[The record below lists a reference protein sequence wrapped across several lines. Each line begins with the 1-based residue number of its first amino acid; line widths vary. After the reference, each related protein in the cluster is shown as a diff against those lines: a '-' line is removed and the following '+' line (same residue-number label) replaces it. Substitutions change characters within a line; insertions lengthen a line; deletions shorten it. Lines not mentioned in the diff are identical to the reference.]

1 MYIPISPIEQ
11 KKGALDTIK
20 LRYDVFIDLR
30 KAFGA
35 VNHEILIFNVLVCL
49 VYLCPGFA
57 SIRRTDRHQFLSVSN
72 SKSDLLKTKYGV
84 SQGSI
89 LGPLLFLIYVNDKH
103 KALTFSKTHH
113 FVDDKN
119 FLYVAFSLKD
129 INWKINYDMSRL
141 T

>member
-1 MYIPISPIEQ
+1 MRISKQSLYIPISPIEQ

-35 VNHEILIFNVLVCL
+35 VNHEILIFNILVCL

-57 SIRRTDRHQFLSVSN
+57 SIRRIDRHQFLSVSN

-103 KALTFSKTHH
+103 KA
-113 FVDDKN
+113 
-119 FLYVAFSLKD
+119 
-129 INWKINYDMSRL
+129 
-141 T
+141 